1 MSAEKKSLYSDYEE
15 VPEKPY
21 VVQNSKY
28 LSWMYKL
35 DNLGVEIR
43 GIERVTSDERATNS
57 KWKSFMQV
65 IGLWFA
71 ACGGVTTM
79 SSFFLPTLA
88 YYLDMKSSLIAAL
101 IGVNVGNLVPAYTS
115 TMGPQSGCRQMVTAR
130 FLFGQWFVKIIA
142 IIVIIGGIGWSVI
155 NCVAGGQLISA
166 ISNAGL
172 EVGIVVIMIVSW
184 IIGVFGIRVLLKFQ
198 TTLAIPTNVAILL
211 FYIVVC
217 KKTSHIADTNQAIRD
232 MNMDSQTNAGHW
244 LSVFALA
251 YSVTSTWGSGAADY
265 YILFPEGTPDWQ
277 VFMLTFLGIAIPS
290 NFAAVCSIIAGAI
303 TFTYHPWLTN
313 YDAYGIG
320 GIFASAFEPWHGFGK
335 FVVVILYISLMCN
348 NIMNTYSCALEFQL
362 IDTRLA
368 YVPRWV
374 WVTVVAVIYLVLA
387 LAGKEHLNNILS
399 NFLPML
405 GYWITMYITLLL
417 EENLIFRSTQA
428 ARRLHYNE
436 FDVADGEKITMLYNW
451 ANWNRPNRRSIG
463 LAATFAFLCGV
474 AGAVLGMNQV
484 YYVGVLAEK
493 IGHDGADIG
502 MWLCIGFTGLTYPP
516 LRYFELKKF
525 GR

>member
-1 MSAEKKSLYSDYEE
+1 MLEDKKSIQSSYEE
-15 VPEKPY
+15 LSEKRY
-21 VVQNSKY
+21 VITGSKY
-28 LSWMYKL
+28 LLWMYKL
-35 DNLGVEIR
+35 DNLGVEVR
-43 GIERVTSDERATNS
+43 GIERVPVEERASNR
-57 KWKSFMQV
+57 KWKQFIQV
-65 IGLWFA
+65 LGLWFA

-79 SSFFLPTLA
+79 SSFFLPTLV
-88 YYLDMKSSLIAAL
+88 YYQDLKSALIAAM

-130 FLFGQWFVKIIA
+130 FLFGQWFVKIVA

-155 NCVAGGQLISA
+155 NCVAGGQLLQA
-166 ISNAGL
+166 ISSADI
-172 EVGIVVIMIVSW
+172 EVGIAVVMVGSW
-184 IIGVFGIRVLLKFQ
+184 VISVFGIRILLKFQ
-198 TTLAIPTNVAILL
+198 TVLAIPTNVAILL

-217 KKTSHIADTNQAIRD
+217 KKIGHISVTNEAIRSLNLD
-232 MNMDSQTNAGHW
+232 TQTQAGHS

-251 YSVTSTWGSGAADY
+251 FSVTSTWGLGASDY
-265 YILFPEGTPDWQ
+265 YIFFPDNTPSWQ
-277 VFMLTFLGIAIPS
+277 VFTLTFLGIAIPS

-303 TFTYHPWLTN
+303 AYSYEPWSEN
-313 YDAYGIG
+313 YNSYGIG
-320 GIFASAFEPWHGFGK
+320 GIFALAFEPWHGFGK
-335 FVVVILYISLMCN
+335 FVVVVLFISLICN

-362 IDTRLA
+362 IDTKLA

-405 GYWITMYITLLL
+405 GYWITIYITLLL
-417 EENLIFRSTQA
+417 EENLIFRAFRS

-436 FDVADGEKITMLYNW
+436 FNDNDEISYSQIYNW
-451 ANWNRPNRRSIG
+451 TNWNIPKHRSMGI
-463 LAATFAFLCGV
+463 AATIAFLCGV

-484 YYVGVLAEK
+484 YYVGVLAK
-493 IGHDGADIG
+493 KVGADGADLG
-502 MWLCIGFTGLTYPP
+502 MWMCIGFSGLSYPV
-516 LRYFELKKF
+516 LRYIELKMF

>member
-1 MSAEKKSLYSDYEE
+1 MAEEKSSIVSEYEE
-15 VPEKPY
+15 STNKFSGITG
-21 VVQNSKY
+21 SKY
-28 LSWMYKL
+28 LLWLYKL

-43 GIERVTSDERATNS
+43 GIERVLPEERAS
-57 KWKSFMQV
+57 SGKWNLFVQV
-65 IGLWFA
+65 IGLWLA

-79 SSFFLPTLA
+79 SSFFLPTLVYQLNLKNA
-88 YYLDMKSSLIAAL
+88 LVASL

-130 FLFGQWFVKIIA
+130 FLFGQWFVKIVA

-155 NCVAGGQLISA
+155 NCVAGGQILSA
-166 ISNAGL
+166 ISNAKL
-172 EVGIVVIMIVSW
+172 EAGIAVVTVVSW

-198 TTLAIPTNVAILL
+198 TILAIPTNVAILL
-211 FYIVVC
+211 FYIVTC
-217 KKTSHIADTNQAIRD
+217 KQIGRISDTNQAIKELNID
-232 MNMDSQTNAGHW
+232 LQTNTGQW

-251 YSVTSTWGSGAADY
+251 YSVTSTWALGASDY
-265 YILFPEGTPDWQ
+265 YILFPDNTPSWQ
-277 VFMLTFLGIAIPS
+277 VFLLTFLGISIPS

-303 TFTYHPWLTN
+303 AFTYTPWSEN
-313 YDAYGIG
+313 YNAYGNG
-320 GIFASAFEPWHGFGK
+320 GIIASAFEPWHGFGK
-335 FVVVILYISLMCN
+335 FVVVVLFLSIICN

-362 IDTRLA
+362 IDTRLT

-374 WVTVVAVIYLVLA
+374 WTTLVAVIYLVLA

-405 GYWITMYITLLL
+405 GYWITIYITLLL
-417 EENLIFRSTQA
+417 EENLIFRSTMA

-436 FDVADGEKITMLYNW
+436 FDGTDKESISMAYNW
-451 ANWNRPNRRSIG
+451 DNWNRPQYRSMG

-484 YYVGVLAEK
+484 YYIGVLADK
-493 IGHDGADIG
+493 VGQHGADLGIW
-502 MWLCIGFTGLTYPP
+502 MCIGFAGVVYPP
-516 LRYFELKKF
+516 LRFLELKKF